1 MGNLNSTVDGC
12 SSEEYYRL
20 CEDLDKKNSKLE
32 LLNVENKGYRNSI
45 KDLEKRIIYI
55 ENENNILKDKNNIL
69 EEQKKKLNNEI
80 INYKEKNNN
89 DLKEN
94 IILTLKNNDLN
105 IENENLKNQINQ
117 NELDIYN
124 YDLNYKYIKFILKQQ
139 NKLNLKLENNL
150 TKQYKI
156 NSSYL
161 KESIFINILNNYL
174 HYTNKKQKE
183 QILDLIEYNSKLTKE
198 IDMLTINNNSKI
210 KNVFNYYK
218 KNQEIVIKNI
228 MLEDNTLMPDF
239 FEKKIINNTYN
250 KLLSKLMK
258 SLNQ

>member
-20 CEDLDKKNSKLE
+20 YENLDKMKSKLE
-32 LLNVENKGYRNSI
+32 LLNIENKGYRNSI
-45 KDLEKRIIYI
+45 KDLEKRIIDI
-55 ENENNILKDKNNIL
+55 ENENNILKDKNNIV
-69 EEQKKKLNNEI
+69 ENENNILNNEI

-89 DLKEN
+89 NLKEN
-94 IILTLKNNDLN
+94 IIIILKNNDLN
-105 IENENLKNQINQ
+105 IENENLKNQIKQ
-117 NELDIYN
+117 NELDIHN

-150 TKQYKI
+150 TKQYEI

-161 KESIFINILNNYL
+161 QESIFINILNNYL
-174 HYTNKKQKE
+174 HFTNKKQKK
-183 QILDLIEYNSKLTKE
+183 QILDYIDYNLKLTNE
-198 IDMLTINNNSKI
+198 IDMLTINNNTKI
-210 KNVFNYYK
+210 KNVFHYYRT
-218 KNQEIVIKNI
+218 NQKRIIEHI
-228 MLEDNTLMPDF
+228 MAEDNTLMPDF
-239 FEKKIINNTYN
+239 FEKKIINNTYD